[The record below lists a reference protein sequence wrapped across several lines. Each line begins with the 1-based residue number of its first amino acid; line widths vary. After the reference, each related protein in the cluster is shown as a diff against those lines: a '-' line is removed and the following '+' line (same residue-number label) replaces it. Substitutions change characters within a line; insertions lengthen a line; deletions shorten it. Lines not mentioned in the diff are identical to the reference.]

1 MLRTF
6 AYAIE
11 EEAGFISNHRWR
23 SGYRNT
29 RPHPS
34 LHAFWPE
41 SPPRRCW
48 RHPWVSSFWGRH
60 SHLYLGILLHFLIA
74 CTAAAVYYG
83 ASRRLQFLTQHA
95 LVCGLFFGTAVDL
108 TMSLIVLPLSALH
121 ATGPYQYL
129 GVAARASCP
138 YGSGRLA
145 DLFQC
150 SSVRTIGV
158 YPSFTMI
165 VASD

>member
-1 MLRTF
+1 MQLRRRQ
-6 AYAIE
+6 ALLAITVGGLV
-11 EEAGFISNHRWR
+11 AGTLDLAQACILFGPTVPLAVAGGLLGSQ
-23 SGYRNT
+23 
-29 RPHPS
+29 
-34 LHAFWPE
+34 AF
-41 SPPRRCW
+41 R
-48 RHPWVSSFWGRH
+48 GGATIY
-60 SHLYLGILLHFLIA
+60 LLGILLHFLIA

-83 ASRRLQFLTQHA
+83 ASRRLQFLAQHA
-95 LVCGLFFGTAVDL
+95 LVCGLFFGIAVDL

>member
-1 MLRTF
+1 
-6 AYAIE
+6 
-11 EEAGFISNHRWR
+11 
-23 SGYRNT
+23 
-29 RPHPS
+29 
-34 LHAFWPE
+34 LH
-41 SPPRRCW
+41 
-48 RHPWVSSFWGRH
+48 
-60 SHLYLGILLHFLIA
+60 
-74 CTAAAVYYG
+74 
-83 ASRRLQFLTQHA
+83 SRRRLLRSESQTAIPGSARIGMRIILWHRSRFDNESYCVAA
-95 LVCGLFFGTAVDL
+95 LSSACHGT
-108 TMSLIVLPLSALH
+108 LPI
-121 ATGPYQYL
+121 P